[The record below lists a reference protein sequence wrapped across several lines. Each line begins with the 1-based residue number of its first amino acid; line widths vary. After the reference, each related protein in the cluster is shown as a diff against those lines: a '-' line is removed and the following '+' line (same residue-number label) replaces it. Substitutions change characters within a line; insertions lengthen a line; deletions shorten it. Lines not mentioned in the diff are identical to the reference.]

1 MSLIS
6 KKSVGLDISDKSIE
20 VIKLQ
25 GRGESIKIAGINRI
39 KIPPGI
45 INRGRIKD
53 EKKLLSI
60 IKKLLLSAKPT
71 PIIDKTINFALP
83 DSQVFMHHFVINYK
97 KRAINR
103 LNDEERE
110 EIVSSEAKKNIP
122 IPTEDLNY
130 NYKILGRTKEKEY
143 ILIVATREKIIN
155 EWYSLFKKAG
165 LHVERFDIEP
175 FAQYRSLF
183 RKKQEKPV
191 CIVDIG
197 DRTTDINIFNK
208 KGLMVNY
215 TFQKAGDH
223 LTRVISKE
231 LGIDLEKAEI
241 QKINSDI
248 LNGNK
253 IANIVIKAMQPIL
266 KEILNSLDYYKK
278 IFKEEVEKI
287 ILIGGT
293 ANINGI
299 REYLQENLGKTV
311 ELGKL
316 DLTGKK
322 AVSLYIES
330 LGLALGGI
338 NKALEKEKLYFPI
351 QNKKIKRN
359 NDKVITKEKQYIFR
373 ENGGDSELALK
384 SKIKI
389 FIIIII
395 IGAVLIGASFW
406 YRSNKK
412 AEKEEAQK
420 RALEAIDLI
429 VVKKDKYE
437 QLDKRSTTTKEILDN
452 MEGDISTSTIEE
464 DEEKTILPQ
473 VLIKNTPTGWLNVRT
488 GPGISYP
495 ILNKI
500 YPGESYGLV
509 KEEGDWSEI
518 ILKNNDKGWV
528 INTYVQKEEL

>member
-183 RKKQEKPV
+183 RKWRRGY
-191 CIVDIG
+191 C
-197 DRTTDINIFNK
+197 
-208 KGLMVNY
+208 
-215 TFQKAGDH
+215 
-223 LTRVISKE
+223 
-231 LGIDLEKAEI
+231 
-241 QKINSDI
+241 
-248 LNGNK
+248 
-253 IANIVIKAMQPIL
+253 
-266 KEILNSLDYYKK
+266 YY
-278 IFKEEVEKI
+278 
-287 ILIGGT
+287 
-293 ANINGI
+293 
-299 REYLQENLGKTV
+299 
-311 ELGKL
+311 
-316 DLTGKK
+316 
-322 AVSLYIES
+322 
-330 LGLALGGI
+330 
-338 NKALEKEKLYFPI
+338 
-351 QNKKIKRN
+351 
-359 NDKVITKEKQYIFR
+359 
-373 ENGGDSELALK
+373 
-384 SKIKI
+384 
-389 FIIIII
+389 
-395 IGAVLIGASFW
+395 
-406 YRSNKK
+406 
-412 AEKEEAQK
+412 
-420 RALEAIDLI
+420 
-429 VVKKDKYE
+429 
-437 QLDKRSTTTKEILDN
+437 
-452 MEGDISTSTIEE
+452 
-464 DEEKTILPQ
+464 
-473 VLIKNTPTGWLNVRT
+473 
-488 GPGISYP
+488 
-495 ILNKI
+495 
-500 YPGESYGLV
+500 
-509 KEEGDWSEI
+509 
-518 ILKNNDKGWV
+518 
-528 INTYVQKEEL
+528 